1 MGMGKL
7 KIKRFL
13 KNTYYRKSNGNL
25 IEALKP
31 RLRLSY
37 ERNMVSRT
45 ATLCAA
51 LALLQPSSGSTVQYF
66 FGSC

>member
-1 MGMGKL
+1 M
-7 KIKRFL
+7 IF
-13 KNTYYRKSNGNL
+13 
-25 IEALKP
+25 
-31 RLRLSY
+31 
-37 ERNMVSRT
+37 RT